1 MTTTDHTER
10 VLNDVRAER
19 ERQPQLGWTPEHDVD
34 HHSTHDLV
42 RLAESYAHKP
52 ESDRFEHN
60 GYYSRRRLVQATSL
74 LVAAIEAMDRR
85 EGR

>member
-1 MTTTDHTER
+1 MEIDYTAR
-10 VLNDVRAER
+10 VLNDVRAEL
-19 ERQPQLGWTPEHDVD
+19 ERHPELGWTPEHDVD

-42 RLAESYAHKP
+42 KLAEQYAHKP
-52 ESDRFEHN
+52 ESERFEHE

-74 LVAAIEAMDRR
+74 LVAAIAAMDRR

>member
-1 MTTTDHTER
+1 MTDHTER
-10 VLNDVRAER
+10 VLADVRAER
-19 ERQPQLGWTPEHDVD
+19 QRHLQLGWTPEHDVN

-52 ESDRFEHN
+52 ESDRDEHQ

-74 LVAAIEAMDRR
+74 LVATIEAMDQRDDR
-85 EGR
+85 